1 MLRLVYR
8 QLMLD
13 PLRTALTCVAIAAVV
28 AVILVLEGFNEGQ
41 MRQLRLAVLNRGAD
55 LFVVQAGIANM
66 TVARS
71 ILPQSSRQDV
81 EAVDGV
87 KIAHPLT
94 GISVI
99 YEYEQDDRRSPM
111 FLLVYDSGGGVEH
124 LAEGEVPHGE
134 REIVIDRSLAERY
147 DLGVG
152 DPFVLS
158 DFEFR
163 ISGISQGAAAF
174 FTSFG
179 FARYDDLI
187 DFYFESDLAA
197 DITTFPLLSFLLV
210 DLDDGADP
218 GAVAEEIES
227 TVPSVDVF
235 LPETLADKDEALGRA
250 LFGPIMRLLVTVG
263 YVIGV
268 LVIGIVMFA
277 AVNARRRDFG
287 VLKALGFSNAFLGA
301 SVLMEAMVLV
311 TVAIPLGVALAWLI
325 GRGIEASMPLYL
337 ILATEPVALLRTV
350 AACMVLGVA
359 GALAPV
365 GLIRR
370 VDPDIVFRS

>member
-1 MLRLVYR
+1 MFRLVFR
-8 QLMLD
+8 QLLLD
-13 PLRTALTCVAIAAVV
+13 PLRTVLICGAIAAVV

-71 ILPQSSRQDV
+71 ILPQSSREDV

-87 KIAHPLT
+87 AIAHPLT

-99 YEYEQDDRRSPM
+99 YEQDDRRSPM
-111 FLLVYDSGGGVEH
+111 FLLVYDSGGGVKH
-124 LAEGEVPHGE
+124 LAEGEIPRGE
-134 REIVIDRSLAERY
+134 REIVIDRSLAKRY

-163 ISGISQGAAAF
+163 ISGISEGAAAF
-174 FTSFG
+174 YTAFG

-210 DLDDGADP
+210 ELDDGADP
-218 GAVAEEIES
+218 VAVAEEIES
-227 TVPSVDVF
+227 AVPSVDVF
-235 LPETLADKDEALGRA
+235 LPRVLADKDEALGRA

-268 LVIGIVMFA
+268 LVIGIIMFA

-301 SVLMEAMVLV
+301 SVLMEAIALV
-311 TVAIPLGVALAWLI
+311 IVAIPLGIALAWLI

-337 ILATEPVALLRTV
+337 ILATEPVPLLRTV
-350 AACMVLGVA
+350 AACMVLAVL
-359 GALAPV
+359 GAFAPV